1 MDESLLLALLCG
13 TPVLLIA
20 ALAFACGPGKVFGA
34 MTCVFL
40 SFLSEERVCAA
51 QFFNSRRAV
60 CRAGLAARWPRSTT
74 ARTRPTA
81 ATTARRATTTR
92 SATEVGGAL
101 GVRA

>member
-40 SFLSEERVCAA
+40 SFLSEERV
-51 QFFNSRRAV
+51 S
-60 CRAGLAARWPRSTT
+60 CRS
-74 ARTRPTA
+74 
-81 ATTARRATTTR
+81 
-92 SATEVGGAL
+92 
-101 GVRA
+101 